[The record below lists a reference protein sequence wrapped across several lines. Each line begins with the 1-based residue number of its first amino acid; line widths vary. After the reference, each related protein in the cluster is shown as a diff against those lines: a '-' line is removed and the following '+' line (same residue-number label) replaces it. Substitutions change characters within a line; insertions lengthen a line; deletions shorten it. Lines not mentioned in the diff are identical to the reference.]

1 MLFPFNIYSFLSDP
15 GHYLLELQKKYGDP
29 FPLSFPRT
37 PTVWLTANP
46 ELIKSIFTAP
56 ADSFMASEKN
66 PVAPLLGRGGLI
78 TLSGSEHLQKRKEFI
93 PYFSKKHV
101 LSKSVA
107 IQDVF
112 FHLLDSR
119 PQSGQL
125 HLQHFSLE
133 HTLQI
138 IIKYLFPHLSPSE
151 LKEAQFLTEV
161 FLKSYSA
168 SYLFIPKWVPGT
180 WGKFDQKKLQ
190 LDDRFYDFFL
200 SGIKVEMESPLMVL
214 ADASKAEVLDHIR
227 TFIVAGHETSATSL
241 IWALYFIHKFPH
253 LKNRLTEELEIFTQ
267 KSKEVF
273 LDDLLKNT
281 YLDALISE
289 VLRIEPPVP
298 FVTRKIINRNFQLGD
313 RELGIDQ
320 ELGVCISLLHRH
332 SKTWSNPTEFRPER
346 FLAQKYTPYEYAP
359 FGGGTRKCIGAE
371 LAVLELKILIGLFIK
386 HYDSTLLEAP
396 FPAPE
401 VLQITVGPKKAIHLN
416 YAKKSFT

>member
-1 MLFPFNIYSFLSDP
+1 MLFPFNIYSFLNNP
-15 GHYLLELQKKYGDP
+15 RHYLLELQKNYGDP
-29 FPLSFPRT
+29 FPLSFPGT
-37 PTVWLTANP
+37 PTVWLSANP
-46 ELIKSIFTAP
+46 ELIKTIFTAA
-56 ADSFMASEKN
+56 ADSFMASENN
-66 PVAPLLGRGGLI
+66 PVAPLLGPGGLI

-101 LSKSVA
+101 QSKALV

-112 FHLLDSR
+112 FQELDCLA
-119 PQSGQL
+119 QNGQL
-125 HLQHFSLE
+125 NLQHFSLG

-138 IIKYLFPHLSPSE
+138 IIKYLFPHLSLTE
-151 LKEAQFLTEV
+151 LKEAQTLTEA

-200 SGIKVEMESPLMVL
+200 SGIKVEMESPLSVL
-214 ADASKAEVLDHIR
+214 SAASKTEVLDHIR

-241 IWALYFIHKFPH
+241 IWALYYIHQFPH
-253 LKNRLTEELEIFTQ
+253 VKNRLAEELEIFGQ
-267 KSKEVF
+267 KSKE
-273 LDDLLKNT
+273 LYLEDLLKNT

-313 RELGIDQ
+313 RELEIDQ

-332 SKTWSNPTEFRPER
+332 SKTWSNPAEFRPER

-386 HYDSTLLEAP
+386 YYDSSLL
-396 FPAPE
+396 PASPPAAE
-401 VLQITVGPKKAIHLN
+401 VLQITVGPKKAILLN
-416 YAKKSFT
+416 YSKKSI

>member
-15 GHYLLELQKKYGDP
+15 GHYLLELQKNFGDP
-29 FPLSFPRT
+29 FPLSFPGT

-46 ELIKSIFTAP
+46 ELIKTIFTAP
-56 ADSFMASEKN
+56 ADSFMASENN
-66 PVAPLLGRGGLI
+66 PVAPLLGPGGLI

-101 LSKSVA
+101 LSKALV
-107 IQDVF
+107 IQDIF
-112 FHLLDSR
+112 FQELDCLA
-119 PQSGQL
+119 PSGQL
-125 HLQHFSLE
+125 HLQHFALA

-138 IIKYLFPHLSPSE
+138 IIKYLFPHLSPTE
-151 LKEAQFLTEV
+151 LKEAQALTEA

-200 SGIKVEMESPLMVL
+200 SGMKAEMESPLSVL
-214 ADASKAEVLDHIR
+214 SEASKTEVLDHIR

-241 IWALYFIHKFPH
+241 IWALYYLHKFPH
-253 LKNRLTEELEIFTQ
+253 LKNRLAEELEIFGR
-267 KSKEVF
+267 KSKQQYLE
-273 LDDLLKNT
+273 DLLKNT

-313 RELGIDQ
+313 RELEVDQ

-332 SKTWSNPTEFRPER
+332 SKTWSNPSEFRPER

-371 LAVLELKILIGLFIK
+371 LAVLELKILIGLYIL
-386 HYDSTLLEAP
+386 HYDSSLLEAP
-396 FPAPE
+396 NPSAE
-401 VLQITVGPKKAIHLN
+401 VLQITVGPKKAILLN
-416 YAKKSFT
+416 YSKKAI